1 MPKILILSR
10 YNTLGASSR
19 LRMLQYAPDF
29 ESSGWSVRIE
39 PLLCDKYLD
48 NIYKDKKTICISI
61 IRLALVVRCYFH
73 RLIILLNIGH
83 YDIIWIEKELFPFL
97 PSLFE
102 KIIILNKLPYIIDY
116 DDAVFHNYD
125 RSENRF
131 VRKLLATKLQRL
143 IAGASAVTVGNNYLL
158 EYMVRQGAKYIER
171 VPTVIDISRY
181 EVTKEPPS
189 DVFRIGWIG
198 SPSSAQYL
206 PIIYGA
212 LQQLAQK
219 WNIVFVTIGAPLI
232 SIPGVKVEQY
242 KWTLESEGRIIQSFH
257 VGVMPLSDTPWER
270 GKCGYKLVQY
280 MACGRPVIA
289 SPVGINSEIVS
300 NNVGRLAGLE
310 KDWVQALDELASDQQ
325 LRARLG
331 KAARLVVEKTYTKQV
346 VAPKLNRLFR
356 KCAGVSR

>member
-19 LRMLQYAPDF
+19 LRMLQYVPDF
-29 ESSGWSVRIE
+29 EAAGWTVCVE
-39 PLLCDKYLD
+39 PLLCNKYLD
-48 NIYKDKKTICISI
+48 TIYQHHKTIWLRLM
-61 IRLALVVRCYFH
+61 RLAFITNGYWH
-73 RLIILLNIGH
+73 RFRILLQTGR

-97 PSLFE
+97 PALFE
-102 KIIILNKLPYIIDY
+102 KILSLNKVPYIIDY

-125 RSENRF
+125 RSVSRF
-131 VRKLLATKLQRL
+131 VRKLLANKLQRL
-143 IAGASAVTVGNNYLL
+143 IVGASAVTVGNNYLL
-158 EYMVRQGAKYIER
+158 EYMVRQGAEYVER

-189 DVFRIGWIG
+189 EVFRIGWIG

-206 PIIYGA
+206 PIIFGA

-219 WNIVFVTIGAPLI
+219 WNIVFVTVGAPLI
-232 SIPGVKVEQY
+232 SIPGVKVEQN

-280 MACGRPVIA
+280 MACGRPVVA
-289 SPVGINSEIVS
+289 SPVGINLEIVS
-300 NNVGRLAGLE
+300 NDVGRLAGLE

-346 VAPKLNRLFR
+346 VAPKLNQLLR
-356 KCAGVSR
+356 KYAGGSR